1 MLWGTGLVDGSNN
14 IRIEEPMSRGY
25 RITSRDVVSES
36 FDGDIVVV
44 DLATGRYFSL
54 SRSAG
59 VLWELFG
66 AGVSPASIGAAAGSD
81 PAPIATFAET
91 LCSQG
96 LLVRQSQDCDATPD
110 LSAIARFV
118 AAGDA
123 PEVAVFDDL
132 AELFTADPIHD
143 VEEPAG
149 WPVVKQV

>member
-1 MLWGTGLVDGSNN
+1 MGEGSSITDIVD
-14 IRIEEPMSRGY
+14 PMSQGY
-25 RITSRDVVSES
+25 RVASRDVVSES

-59 VLWELFG
+59 ALWDMFG
-66 AGVSPASIGAAAGSD
+66 AGASPASIGAAAGSD
-81 PAPIATFAET
+81 PAPIAAFAET
-91 LCSQG
+91 LCGHG
-96 LLVRQSQDCDATPD
+96 LLVRQPQGSGAAPD
-110 LSAIARFV
+110 LSAIARFA
-118 AAGDA
+118 AAGDT

-149 WPVVKQV
+149 WPVVKQG